1 MVAAVARPDVL
12 SPLQFGF
19 PGGVELLVVLL
30 ILLLVFG
37 LVGRWVYRDAKRRGS
52 EWAWQWGVG
61 IALLFLAGLVPGLLG
76 VVIYLLVRP
85 DEPAG
90 TT

>member
-1 MVAAVARPDVL
+1 ML
-12 SPLQFGF
+12 TPLQFGV
-19 PGGVELLVVLL
+19 PGAAELL
-30 ILLLVFG
+30 ILLLILFLVFG
-37 LVGRWVYRDAKRRGS
+37 LVGRWIYRDAKRRGS

-85 DEPAG
+85 EEPVEPEPSTAS
-90 TT
+90 